1 MTHNLPVIA
10 ASDFLEYHSCV
21 NSPGTNVLVLELVPS
36 ISWHDGTIIIPSSA
50 NLPLAMVSGKSPL
63 PEETLDRYLRAFV
76 SHAAIPTL
84 VKDMVIGPVTVPKYT
99 NEFWTS
105 RQRQASSIHEI
116 SYRACFKPQLPRFFI
131 DLLTRKGDLVYDP
144 FSGRGTTVI
153 EAGLSGRDI
162 VANDAN
168 PLSRI
173 MTEPRFFPPD
183 LAAVEKRLTTIPR
196 ESGGA
201 TIDLSMFY
209 HPDTEKEI
217 VALRQYLLNRK
228 ADCRDDMIDRWIAMV
243 ATNRLTGHSKG
254 FFSVYTLPPNQAV
267 SQQSQQRINRKRQQ
281 IPEYRD
287 THKIILDKTKSLLR
301 TLSPA
306 EKKNLQRTGKNAR
319 LLTGDARSTP
329 DIPDTSVQ
337 LTVTSPPF
345 LDIVQYREDNW
356 LRCWFNGHN
365 EEKIGKQIT
374 MARTLDEWTGVMG
387 SVFRE
392 LYRITRYGGYVAFEV
407 GEVRKRTIRLEEHVV
422 PLGITAGFTC
432 DGVLINQQV
441 FTKTSNIWGVD
452 NMSDGTNT
460 NRIVIFH
467 KS

>member
-1 MTHNLPVIA
+1 
-10 ASDFLEYHSCV
+10 
-21 NSPGTNVLVLELVPS
+21 
-36 ISWHDGTIIIPSSA
+36 
-50 NLPLAMVSGKSPL
+50 MVTGRSPL
-63 PEETLDRYLRAFV
+63 PDDNLNRYFRTFL
-76 SHAAIPTL
+76 SHAAIPTI
-84 VKDMVIGPVTVPKYT
+84 VEDMVIGPVTVPKYT

-131 DLLTRKGDLVYDP
+131 DLLTRKGDVVYDP
-144 FSGRGTTVI
+144 FSGRGTTLI
-153 EAGLSGRDI
+153 EAGLSGRD
-162 VANDAN
+162 VLANDAN

-183 LAAVEKRLTTIPR
+183 SAAVEKRLTVIPR
-196 ESGGA
+196 DSEGA

-228 ADCRDDMIDRWIAMV
+228 ADCRDDMIDSWIAMV

-281 IPEYRD
+281 TPEYRD
-287 THKIILDKTKSLLR
+287 THTIILDKTKSLLR
-301 TLSPA
+301 TLTPA
-306 EKKNLQRTGKNAR
+306 EKKDLNRAGKKAR

-365 EEKIGKQIT
+365 EEAIGERIT
-374 MARTLDEWTGVMG
+374 MARTLDQWTGVMG

-407 GEVRKRTIRLEEHVV
+407 GEVRKRTIRLEEHVI

-432 DGVLINQQV
+432 DGVLINQQI
-441 FTKTSNIWGVD
+441 FTKTSNIWGVS
-452 NMSDGTNT
+452 NMASGTNT
-460 NRIVIFH
+460 NRIVILH